1 MRRLICTFVIRIC
14 HKTQFRMTWPIYRV
28 RTTTV
33 LAKLRIQAR
42 LRFSTLC
49 TWAGKTP
56 CHEKICLRWFQSVK
70 TQNLTSATVY
80 SSCIRNIL
88 SRSRTAKTPFRQR
101 VGWSASLL
109 SIYRLCHDAA
119 QMKIR
124 WYICDT
130 KKEISQF
137 FRKVVKIYKCI
148 SDWSICKYTM
158 CHFVLTTILF
168 PIVKMV
174 LKLDTV
180 IL

>member
-1 MRRLICTFVIRIC
+1 MRGLIYTFVIRIC
-14 HKTQFRMTWPIYRV
+14 HKTHFRMAWPIYRV
-28 RTTTV
+28 RTTKV
-33 LAKLRIQAR
+33 LARLRIQAR
-42 LRFSTLC
+42 LGFSTLC

-80 SSCIRNIL
+80 SSCVRNIL

-101 VGWSASLL
+101 VGWSAFLL

-130 KKEISQF
+130 KKKKFLNFSG
-137 FRKVVKIYKCI
+137 R
-148 SDWSICKYTM
+148 SWKYTNAFHTDQFASIQ
-158 CHFVLTTILF
+158 C
-168 PIVKMV
+168 
-174 LKLDTV
+174 V
-180 IL
+180 ISFSQPSRFQ